1 MKGQDEVV
9 APRTRKSRFIMNIQG
24 SVALVTGSN
33 RGLGK
38 ALVSA
43 LLEAGAAKVY
53 AAARDVTTVSADDP
67 RVVRLALDTTKP
79 EQVAAAAKTAGDV
92 TMLVNNA
99 GVATS

>member
-1 MKGQDEVV
+1 LFSSIATRECRIPACRNVASMKGRCVM
-9 APRTRKSRFIMNIQG
+9 KIQG

-53 AAARDVTTVSADDP
+53 AAARDVSKVTSSARGRYDFLPAQGRHPLVAPHLVS
-67 RVVRLALDTTKP
+67 RRL
-79 EQVAAAAKTAGDV
+79 
-92 TMLVNNA
+92 
-99 GVATS
+99 